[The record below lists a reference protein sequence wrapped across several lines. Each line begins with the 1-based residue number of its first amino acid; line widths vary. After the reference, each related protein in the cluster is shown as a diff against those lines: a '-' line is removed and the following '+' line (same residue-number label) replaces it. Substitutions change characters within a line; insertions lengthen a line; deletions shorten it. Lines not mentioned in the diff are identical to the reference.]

1 MPVVRYP
8 LSLSV
13 EGHYIG
19 MEIIWIVAAFA
30 CGLIMKPLGLPPLI
44 GYLAAG
50 LLLHVYGSQP
60 TNILEVISHAGVLLL
75 LFTVGLK
82 LRLRQLLRMEVL
94 AGSLIH
100 LTLMSAIFVAILL
113 QLTPL
118 PPQPMLIIA
127 VALSFSSTVVAAKVL
142 EQRKELRAFHG
153 RVAIGILIMQDLVA
167 VGLLSVSGNHSPT
180 LWALTIFALPLF
192 KPVIHKLMDWS
203 GHDELLTLYG
213 LVLAIVIGGAG
224 FEALGLSSELGA
236 LLLGIILSDH
246 ARSAELSR
254 ALWNIKDVFLVG
266 FFLQI
271 GMAGVP
277 TLNSMLIVLGLVV
290 LIPLKTLLYFAVLLL
305 FRLRARTSFLAAL
318 SLATYSE
325 FGLIIAQMS
334 VNAQWIEKEWLVNI
348 AFAVALSFL
357 FTAPLNRVSHRL
369 YLRFEKILCRFQT
382 QRYHPDDEPIHLG
395 TAQFL
400 VVGMGRVGSGAY
412 DYLSQRQQRCVG
424 LDSDPGQVEK
434 HIKRGRRVLYADAE
448 DPGLW
453 QNLHL
458 EHVSVI
464 LLSMPDLDAN
474 ISAVRLLRRIGFK
487 GLITATGVYPEHVSA
502 IIAAGAD
509 LAYNYFDEVGV
520 GFAGHVWDHIH
531 PQVEHAPAV
540 TN

>member
-1 MPVVRYP
+1 
-8 LSLSV
+8 
-13 EGHYIG
+13 
-19 MEIIWIVAAFA
+19 MEIIWLVAAFA
-30 CGLIMKPLGLPPLI
+30 CGMIMKPLGLPPLI

-50 LLLHVYGSQP
+50 FVLHTYGSQP
-60 TNILEVISHAGVLLL
+60 TSILEAISHAGVLLL

-82 LRLRQLLRMEVL
+82 LRIRQLIRAEVL
-94 AGSLIH
+94 GGSLIH
-100 LTLMSAIFVAILL
+100 LTLMAAIFVAIMIALA
-113 QLTPL
+113 PMA
-118 PPQPMLIIA
+118 PQPMLMIA

-167 VGLLSVSGNHSPT
+167 VGLLSVSGNHAPT
-180 LWALTIFALPLF
+180 LWALSIFALPLF
-192 KPVIHKLMDWS
+192 KPLIHKFMDWS

-213 LVLAIVIGGAG
+213 LVLAIVVGGAG
-224 FEALGLSSELGA
+224 FEAIGLSSELGA

-246 ARSAELSR
+246 ARSQELSR

-271 GMAGVP
+271 GMSGAP
-277 TLNSMLIVLGLVV
+277 NLNSMLIVLGLIA
-290 LIPLKTLLYFAVLLL
+290 LIPIKSLLYFGVLLR
-305 FRLRARTSFLAAL
+305 FRLRARTAFLAAL

-334 VNAQWIEKEWLVNI
+334 VNAQWIDKEWLINI
-348 AFAVALSFL
+348 AFAVALSFM
-357 FTAPLNRVSHRL
+357 FAAPLNRISHRL
-369 YLRFEKILCRFQT
+369 YLRFEKVLCKFQT
-382 QRYHPDDEPIHLG
+382 DQYHPDDEPIHLG

-400 VVGMGRVGSGAY
+400 IVGMGRVGSGAY

-434 HIKRGRRVLYADAE
+434 HLKRGRRVLYADAE

-487 GLITATGVYPEHVSA
+487 GLITATGVFPEHVTA
-502 IIAAGAD
+502 ILEAGAD
-509 LAYNYFDEVGV
+509 LAYNYYDEVGV
-520 GFAGHVWDHIH
+520 GFAGHVWEHLH
-531 PQVEHAPAV
+531 PQGDLATAQGA
-540 TN
+540 

>member
-1 MPVVRYP
+1 
-8 LSLSV
+8 
-13 EGHYIG
+13 

-50 LLLHVYGSQP
+50 LLLHIYGSQP
-60 TNILEVISHAGVLLL
+60 TSILEVISHSGVLLL

-82 LRLRQLLRMEVL
+82 LRIRQLLRTEVL

-100 LTLMSAIFVAILL
+100 LTLMAAIFVALL
-113 QLTPL
+113 LYLTPL
-118 PPQPMLIIA
+118 APEPMLLIA

-180 LWALTIFALPLF
+180 PWALSIFALPLF
-192 KPVIHKLMDWS
+192 KPVIHKMMDWS
-203 GHDELLTLYG
+203 GHDELLPLYG
-213 LVLAIVIGGAG
+213 LVLAIVVGGAG
-224 FEALGLSSELGA
+224 FEAIGLSSELGA

-246 ARSAELSR
+246 SRSPELSR
-254 ALWNIKDVFLVG
+254 SLWGIKDIFLVG

-271 GMAGVP
+271 GMAGLP
-277 TLNSMLIVLGLVV
+277 DMYGLLIVLGLVA
-290 LIPLKTLLYFAVLLL
+290 LIPLKTLLYFIVLLL
-305 FRLRARTSFLAAL
+305 FRLRARTSFLTAL

-334 VNAQWIEKEWLVNI
+334 VNAQWIDTPWLVNI

-357 FTAPLNRVSHRL
+357 FAAPLNRVSHRL
-369 YLRFEKILCRFQT
+369 YLRFEKTLCKLQT
-382 QRYHPDDEPIHLG
+382 DRYHTDDEPIHLG

-400 VVGMGRVGSGAY
+400 IVGMGRVGAGAY
-412 DYLSQRQQRCVG
+412 DFLSQRQQRCVG

-434 HIKRGRRVLYADAE
+434 HMKLGRRVLYADAE

-458 EHVSVI
+458 DHVTTV
-464 LLSMPDLDAN
+464 LLAMPDLDAN
-474 ISAVRLLRRIGFK
+474 LSTVRQLRQRGFSGVIS
-487 GLITATGVYPEHVSA
+487 ATGVYPEHVKA

-509 LAYNYFDEVGV
+509 VAYNYFDEVGV
-520 GFAGHVWDHIH
+520 GFAEHVW
-531 PQVEHAPAV
+531 EHLYENDYTKPTKA
-540 TN
+540 TSS